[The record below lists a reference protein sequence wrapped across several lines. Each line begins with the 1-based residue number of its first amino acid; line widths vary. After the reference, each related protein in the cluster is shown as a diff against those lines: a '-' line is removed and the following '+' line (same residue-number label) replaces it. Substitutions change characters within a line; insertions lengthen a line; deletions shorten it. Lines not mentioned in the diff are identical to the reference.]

1 MGRRFLPLMMTL
13 LLAGCGTAQETRG
26 FENWQEGLAAAEISF
41 TAEITA
47 SEEDRATVY
56 TAAVTAGNGE
66 TDVTVVAPESIS
78 GITFRTARSG
88 RSVSYEG
95 VTLSLSPAREG
106 ELPPGEAPSLLLRAL
121 TEGHV
126 LETGRAGDTRTA
138 RLDGPEGL
146 TVRLWRT
153 QEGVPI
159 YAEIGRG
166 ESAELILRISDW
178 EIKEQK

>member
-1 MGRRFLPLMMTL
+1 M
-13 LLAGCGTAQETRG
+13 
-26 FENWQEGLAAAEISF
+26 
-41 TAEITA
+41 
-47 SEEDRATVY
+47 
-56 TAAVTAGNGE
+56 
-66 TDVTVVAPESIS
+66 
-78 GITFRTARSG
+78 
-88 RSVSYEG
+88 
-95 VTLSLSPAREG
+95 TLSLSPAREG